1 MIEIN
6 NLTKIYKL
14 NKKQMKESKTT
25 NPLKTAVDDLSLRA
39 VPGEIYGLLGPNGA
53 GKTTTLRCISTII
66 RPSKGEIYVAGHE
79 VQKEPEQVREKIG
92 FLTGD
97 IKLDPQFSV
106 DYMFDFF
113 GRLHHVPEEK
123 LKARKEEL
131 FEYFGIKD
139 FAHKKIKELS
149 TGMGQKA
156 AIAVCLVH
164 DPDIVIFD
172 EPTNGLDVVTARGVT
187 DYLKK
192 LKNDGKLVIISTH
205 IMSEAEKIC
214 DRIGVIIDGQKEGW
228 GRSSRKPGHRIWRMH
243 FLNFTGRER
252 ERYYDGRNQAD
263 LRQGTGAR
271 IQGRKDAVFRIYPSG
286 RDHDRGDEPCQQ
298 YEYESRAGCGGARAC
313 CICGKCSCRI

>member
-39 VPGEIYGLLGPNGA
+39 VQGEIYGLLGPNGA

-66 RPSKGEIYVAGHE
+66 RPTKGEIYVAGHE

-192 LKNDGKLVIISTH
+192 LRNEGKLVIISTH

-214 DRIGVIIDGQKEGW
+214 DRIGVIIDGQKVAEG
-228 GRSSRKPGHRIWRMH
+228 RLEEI
-243 FLNFTGRER
+243 LQETGAQDLEDAFFELYRER
-252 ERYYDGRNQAD
+252 KGEA
-263 LRQGTGAR
+263 L
-271 IQGRKDAVFRIYPSG
+271 
-286 RDHDRGDEPCQQ
+286 
-298 YEYESRAGCGGARAC
+298 
-313 CICGKCSCRI
+313 